1 LSVGI
6 ARADQENVMTTEK
19 TPTVRALQNFGET
32 LGETWAGPAAASPGE
47 ARAGAARPMP
57 GKGKPARPRAKPR
70 EKVPRLTATEQR
82 LGRHLV
88 VALGAVIII
97 MLGVSLE
104 HLASGIREITHSTV
118 WSAWAL
124 AIAIDVGMVASEIAL
139 IVLAT
144 FPNIRVAG
152 YAHRYVASTIVIS
165 IALNVWAFWP
175 PEDDATL
182 IGQVLA
188 VILGAGIPLG
198 VYHLTRVAGRLWLAT
213 SNRIAP
219 A

>member
-1 LSVGI
+1 
-6 ARADQENVMTTEK
+6 MTTVK
-19 TPTVRALQNFGET
+19 TRTVRALQTFGEPNT
-32 LGETWAGPAAASPGE
+32 EPAPAPPGE

-57 GKGKPARPRAKPR
+57 GKGKPPARPRAQPR

-82 LGRHLV
+82 LGRHLM
-88 VALGAVIII
+88 VALGAVVII

-104 HLASGIREITHSTV
+104 HLASGIREITHSSA

-124 AIAIDVGMVASEIAL
+124 AIAIDVGMVASEVAL

>member
-1 LSVGI
+1 MQDQDRTMTSAQTRTI
-6 ARADQENVMTTEK
+6 RAFQT
-19 TPTVRALQNFGET
+19 FGE
-32 LGETWAGPAAASPGE
+32 PAAAPAPKPGRKT
-47 ARAGAARPMP
+47 AGSRAEPKTAVATP
-57 GKGKPARPRAKPR
+57 KPARRTRPKTR
-70 EKVPRLTATEQR
+70 EKVPRLTATEQH

-88 VALGAVIII
+88 VALGAVVTI

-104 HLASGIREITHSTV
+104 HLASGIREISHSTA

-124 AIAIDVGMVASEIAL
+124 AIAIDVGMVASEVAL

-152 YAHRYVASTIVIS
+152 YAHRYVVSTIAIS

-175 PEDDATL
+175 PASDAAV
-182 IGQVLA
+182 IGMALA
-188 VILGAGIPLG
+188 IILGAGIPLG
-198 VYHLTRVAGRLWLAT
+198 VYHLTRVAGRIWLAT
-213 SNRIAP
+213 SNRIAS